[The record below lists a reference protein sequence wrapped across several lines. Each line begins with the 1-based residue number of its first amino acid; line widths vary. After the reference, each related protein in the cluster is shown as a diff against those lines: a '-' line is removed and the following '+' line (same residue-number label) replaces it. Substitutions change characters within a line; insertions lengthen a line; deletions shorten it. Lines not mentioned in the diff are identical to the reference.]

1 VSYFNKLKAQHDEAV
16 ARASAIVAVATEEN
30 REVTED
36 EQKQVDEA
44 LKTAEQLEPKMEQAR
59 KIEMKASQLLQDRQ
73 QTGNSIQVPGKNFA
87 IPKAHGTLKAFK
99 DAQSAYDT
107 GHFLLATIGGNEK
120 SKQYCRDK
128 GMILNVHSEGVN
140 SAGGYLVPEIMESA
154 IIDLKEKYG
163 VARRNAYVYPMT
175 SDATTIPRRNSGL
188 TVYYPGENGEGT
200 DSDMSWSQVRL
211 EAKKAMILTRVSNEL
226 NEDAIVSLADIITN
240 EMALAFA
247 YNEDYGVFRANGES
261 SYGGA
266 VGLANSLLA
275 GSVVTATA
283 GDNTFAELDWAFF
296 EEAMAKLPQ
305 FDGMQV
311 AWYVNSAF
319 FYAAMARLANAAGG
333 NTKADVASGY
343 DMMFM
348 GKPVVFTQVL
358 PSALTNLAETVVG
371 FLGDLRMAGTFG
383 SRRGI
388 TMSSDSSL
396 YFRYD
401 QIALKGTQRWC
412 WNGHETGTA
421 SVAGPMIA
429 LKMGTA

>member
-1 VSYFNKLKAQHDEAV
+1 MSYFNKLKAQHDEAV

-59 KIEMKASQLLQDRQ
+59 KIEMKASQLLSDRQ
-73 QTGNSIQVPGKNFA
+73 QTGNSIQVPGKNHA
-87 IPKAHGTLKAFK
+87 VPKAHGTLKAFK
-99 DAQSAYDT
+99 SGQDAYDS
-107 GHFLLATIGGNEK
+107 GQFLLATIGGNEK
-120 SKQYCRDK
+120 AKQYCREK

-140 SAGGYLVPEIMESA
+140 SAGGYLVPEIMELA
-154 IIDLKEKYG
+154 IIDLKESYG
-163 VARRNAYVYPMT
+163 VARQNAYVYPMT
-175 SDATTIPRRNSGL
+175 SDAATIPRRQSGF

-226 NEDAIVSLADIITN
+226 NEDAIVSLADIVTN
-240 EMALAFA
+240 EMAWAFSQ
-247 YNEDYGVFRANGES
+247 NEDYGVFRANGES
-261 SYGGA
+261 TYGGT

-275 GSVVTATA
+275 GSKVTSAS
-283 GDNTFAELDWAFF
+283 GDNTFAELELAFY
-296 EEAMAKLPQ
+296 EEAVAKLPQ
-305 FDGMQV
+305 FAGIRP
-311 AWYVNSAF
+311 AWYVNSAMYF
-319 FYAAMARLANAAGG
+319 TSMVKFLNAAGG
-333 NTKADVASGY
+333 NTKQQLESGFAY
-343 DMMFM
+343 QFM
-348 GKPVVFTQVL
+348 GFPVIFTQVL
-358 PSALTNLAETVVG
+358 PSSTGDLAGTVAG
-371 FLGDLRMAGTFG
+371 FFGDLRMAGTFG

-421 SVAGPMIA
+421 SAAGPMIG
-429 LKMGTA
+429 LVMNT

>member
-1 VSYFNKLKAQHDEAV
+1 MSYFNKLKAQHDEAV

-128 GMILNVHSEGVN
+128 GMILNALSEGVN
-140 SAGGYLVPEIMESA
+140 SAGGYLVPEVMEST
-154 IIDLKEKYG
+154 IIDLKESYG
-163 VARRNAYVYPMT
+163 VARQNAYVYPMT
-175 SDATTIPRRNSGL
+175 SDAATIPRRQSGY
-188 TVYYPGENGEGT
+188 TVYYPGEGGQGT
-200 DSDMSWSQVRL
+200 ESDMAWSQVRL
-211 EAKKAMILTRVSNEL
+211 EAKKAMILTRISNEL
-226 NEDAIVSLADIITN
+226 NEDAIVSLADIITA
-240 EMALAFA
+240 EMAWAFA
-247 YNEDYGVFRANGES
+247 QNEDYGVFRANGES
-261 SYGGA
+261 TYGGA

-275 GSVVTATA
+275 GSKVTSAS
-283 GDNTFAELDWAFF
+283 GDNTFAELEWAFF
-296 EEAMAKLPQ
+296 EEAVAKLPRFAGIQ
-305 FDGMQV
+305 P
-311 AWYVNSAF
+311 AWYVHSAM
-319 FYAAMARLANAAGG
+319 FYTAMARLANAAGG

-343 DMMFM
+343 DMMFL
-348 GKPVVFTQVL
+348 GFPVKFTQVL
-358 PSALTNLAETVVG
+358 PSATTDLAGSVVG
-371 FLGDLRMAGTFG
+371 FFGDLRMVGTFG

-396 YFRYD
+396 YFAYD

-412 WNGHETGTA
+412 WNGHETGSA
-421 SVAGPMIA
+421 SAAGPMIG
-429 LKMGTA
+429 LVMNT